1 MCSFYQE
8 HLKKKE
14 AARAAAATSNPSSA
28 KMEANDPRLRLARWK
43 LATAV
48 GRVDTAKQF
57 VSGPTKAVFDALRKE
72 LGEADVL
79 LYKVEGF
86 ESESEKEVEEE
97 DGKDEEDGE
106 DEEM

>member
-8 HLKKKE
+8 HVAKKE

-28 KMEANDPRLRLARWK
+28 KMEANDPRLCLARWK

-57 VSGPTKAVFDALRKE
+57 VSGPTKAIFEALWTD
-72 LGEADVL
+72 LGEANKL

-86 ESESEKEVEEE
+86 GSESEKEVKEE
-97 DGKDEEDGE
+97 GGE
-106 DEEM
+106 DEEDEEDEEM